1 MPFILWMGVYN
12 FSKNNMKYIFVIMC
26 AMWVQSM
33 VAQLSVPEFLQGTW
47 KIQNKEKYE
56 HWDRLNK
63 ETMKGISYSLIN
75 GQIKISEYMEIQ
87 TVNDSVHYIAHVIAQ
102 NNGRGIR
109 FTLTQSDSII
119 SFENFAH
126 DFPKKIE
133 YIPQSA
139 TQILVRASDGK
150 KKGFSYILEK
160 QLSKKLTN
168 DTMNANPNY
177 DSRLAEKLGA
187 DDYGMKKYVLVVLKT
202 GINQSQDKEFVEK
215 CFRGHLDNINRLVK
229 EGKMI
234 VAGPLTKN
242 EKTYRGIFILN
253 VADFDEAEKVLQR
266 DAAIKEG
273 LLDFELFSWY
283 GSAALPEYLPFSD
296 KIWKAQ
302 P

>member
-1 MPFILWMGVYN
+1 
-12 FSKNNMKYIFVIMC
+12 MKYIFVIMC
-26 AMWVQSM
+26 AMWAQSM

-63 ETMKGISYSLIN
+63 ERMKGISYSLIN

-87 TVNDSVHYIAHVIAQ
+87 SVNDSVYYTAHVIAQ

-109 FTLTQSDSII
+109 FILTQSDTIV
-119 SFENFAH
+119 SFENPTH

-139 TQILVRASDGK
+139 TQILVRVSDGN
-150 KKGFSYILEK
+150 KKGFSYIIEK
-160 QLSKKLTN
+160 QVSKKISK
-168 DTMNANPNY
+168 DSMNTNPNY
-177 DSRLAEKLGA
+177 DSQLAEKLGA
-187 DDYGMKKYVLVVLKT
+187 DDYGMKKYVLVILKT
-202 GINQSQDKEFVEK
+202 GTNQSQDKEFISQ
-215 CFRGHLDNINRLVK
+215 CFRGHLDNINQLVK

-234 VAGPLTKN
+234 VAGPLAKN

-253 VADFDEAEKVLQR
+253 VADFNEAEQVLQR

-273 LLDFELFSWY
+273 FLDFELFSWH
-283 GSAALPEYLPFSD
+283 GSAALQEYLPYSD
-296 KIWKAQ
+296 KIWKVN